1 MKNRITIF
9 IILGLIF
16 FIHTNSIACPFMI
29 TNDSGSPIIIT
40 DNDKQAVY
48 IKPQETKTIDP
59 TIQGWIAQYFFT
71 EKLNFYI
78 EYKPGEFYFKYQLL
92 EYYCVPDWKEKN
104 QFTLSDIKKFIDNPT
119 KRLKVNQFE
128 KPEKHD
134 HKHSH

>member
-1 MKNRITIF
+1 MKNRIIY
-9 IILGLIF
+9 LLIF
-16 FIHTNSIACPFMI
+16 FIHTNSFACPFMI
-29 TNDSGSPIIIT
+29 TNDSDNPLIVT

-59 TIQGWIAQYFFT
+59 TFHGWIAQYLFT

-78 EYKPGEFYFKYQLL
+78 EDNPGEFYLKYQLL

-119 KRLKVNQFE
+119 KRLKVTQFE
-128 KPEKHD
+128 KPKKEP
-134 HKHSH
+134 SHNHAH

>member
-1 MKNRITIF
+1 MKNRI
-9 IILGLIF
+9 IIYVLIF
-16 FIHTNSIACPFMI
+16 FIQTNSFACPFMI
-29 TNDSGSPIIIT
+29 TNNSDNPIIMT

-59 TIQGWIAQYFFT
+59 TIHGWIAPILFT

-78 EYKPGEFYFKYQLL
+78 EDNTGEFYLKYQLL

-104 QFTLSDIKKFIDNPT
+104 QFTLSDIKMLIDNPT

-128 KPEKHD
+128 KPEKRD
-134 HKHSH
+134 HKHKH